1 MKLVKREKIDLSDNT
16 KLQVF
21 INEEFNANIR
31 VVEIDGQP
39 FFVAKDVCE
48 SFGDTNYRRSVARL
62 EDDEKGIAS
71 IDTLG
76 GKQQMSVVNEAGL
89 YTLLF
94 NMQPQKAKG
103 VSQNNTLIDERVAKL
118 KQFKRWVTSEVL
130 PSIRKHGIYATENVI
145 DQITDNPDFAINL
158 LQKLKD
164 ERNNCQRR
172 LYR

>member
-39 FFVAKDVCE
+39 FFVAADVCTSLE
-48 SFGDTNYRRSVARL
+48 ISNPTMALARL
-62 EDDEKGIAS
+62 DDDEKM
-71 IDTLG
+71 TLNSTESHSGQRG
-76 GKQQMSVVNEAGL
+76 GAQMMNIVNEPGL
-89 YTLLF
+89 Y
-94 NMQPQKAKG
+94 N
-103 VSQNNTLIDERVAKL
+103 LILRSRKPEA
-118 KQFKRWVTSEVL
+118 KQFKRWITHDVL

-145 DQITDNPDFAINL
+145 DQIIDNPDFAINL

-172 LYR
+172 LYK